1 MTNLYWK
8 KLAEFAALSAW
19 IGISAAMVL
28 VAYVQFGQD
37 FRGYYAAARVLLQGG
52 NPYDYTQ
59 VAPILLET
67 TGKIGNNPFYY
78 PLWFG
83 WLIVPLALMPYPLA
97 RAAWLMLN
105 LVIWLLSLL
114 RLQSFL
120 DFPPRGWQTWL
131 LNLLA
136 TFLFAWMTWKFEQLG
151 ILLFALA
158 LEILIAFK
166 NRQWNRMGFFLA
178 AALIKPNIM
187 LVPVGVVCLWLL
199 RRRIFRPLVVM
210 CALLGG
216 AIAVTSLLTP
226 AWYHP
231 FLQPGFARGL
241 TVLLDGTDKVV
252 AIRVNTTLMDWL
264 KMFHVPSAVRNL
276 LYAAAVAG
284 AVWACAAS
292 IWRSHSLTETMVI
305 ALLANFAVTPYALQY
320 DFPPLTIVLFWG
332 LALAKRSGSLKIPAL
347 LSGMLVSVLF
357 WEKPISDGYWIVLLL
372 CLLAAWAIQKTDRAI
387 TP

>member
-1 MTNLYWK
+1 
-8 KLAEFAALSAW
+8 
-19 IGISAAMVL
+19 
-28 VAYVQFGQD
+28 
-37 FRGYYAAARVLLQGG
+37 
-52 NPYDYTQ
+52 
-59 VAPILLET
+59 
-67 TGKIGNNPFYY
+67 
-78 PLWFG
+78 
-83 WLIVPLALMPYPLA
+83 
-97 RAAWLMLN
+97 
-105 LVIWLLSLL
+105 
-114 RLQSFL
+114 
-120 DFPPRGWQTWL
+120 
-131 LNLLA
+131 
-136 TFLFAWMTWKFEQLG
+136 
-151 ILLFALA
+151 
-158 LEILIAFK
+158 
-166 NRQWNRMGFFLA
+166 
-178 AALIKPNIM
+178 
-187 LVPVGVVCLWLL
+187 
-199 RRRIFRPLVVM
+199 
-210 CALLGG
+210 
-216 AIAVTSLLTP
+216 
-226 AWYHP
+226 
-231 FLQPGFARGL
+231 LQPGFARGL

-292 IWRSHSLTETMVI
+292 IWRSHSLTETMVT